1 MVDSEIAALD
11 VHYWFIMNGLLNN
24 PDTGYWQNVHRLAPT
39 DEPFAEVNRKL
50 KENWTTHKDALVAW
64 MDKEMGDVA
73 RLGRKHN
80 KPIGNTEGWGTVNWL
95 DHPDMDW
102 DLIKEAAEIGVELG
116 RKHGYAFNCTSNF
129 THPQFPGLWADV
141 AWHRRM
147 TDRIKSGTINR

>member
-1 MVDSEIAALD
+1 M
-11 VHYWFIMNGLLNN
+11 FI
-24 PDTGYWQNVHRLAPT
+24 
-39 DEPFAEVNRKL
+39 
-50 KENWTTHKDALVAW
+50 THKDALVAW

-73 RLGRKHN
+73 RLGRKYN

-95 DHPDMDW
+95 DHPDMYW
-102 DLIKEAAEIGVELG
+102 DIIKESAEIGVKLG

-147 TDRIKSGTINR
+147 TDLIKSGTINR